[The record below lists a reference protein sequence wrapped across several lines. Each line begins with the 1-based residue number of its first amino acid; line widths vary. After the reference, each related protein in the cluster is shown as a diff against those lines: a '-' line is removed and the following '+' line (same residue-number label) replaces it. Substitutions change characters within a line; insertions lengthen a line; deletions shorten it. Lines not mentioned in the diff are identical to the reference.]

1 MPNRKR
7 ISNPQTGRFPSDKP
21 NFANR
26 PQRDGEPSHW
36 TLKQVLPYLH
46 CYKDDPDGPYQ
57 FIKSLISAHH
67 FVNPATL
74 DALTSTDQAIIHEV
88 KQRAATFVQ
97 DNALFKGRMLTQKES
112 TLLIE
117 TAMLI
122 GVSISM
128 EIAAA
133 QTLAAANT
141 SSDQTCPQC
150 DPAADGSPVRCKKP
164 CARGLS
170 ERASDRH
177 MRAHCDGS
185 ADAE

>member
-57 FIKSLISAHH
+57 FIKSLISA
-67 FVNPATL
+67 NPATL

-185 ADAE
+185 ADE